1 MAGNFTLNEGFN
13 PQGQAELIIKG
24 FGLGVVKPRFYN
36 VQVNDAEIEQQG
48 IGNFNKSL
56 SKFGLPVFDVLDFNQ
71 LKYTTADNKNIT
83 VEALSMATVLIDV
96 SQSKNI
102 VTTPIQGR
110 NGTVKEYIS
119 DGDYIINIKGV
130 VVGDGNEV
138 RPEDKLGVLLGFC
151 QAPVEIN
158 VASNILASFGIY
170 TLVIKDYTFNQLE
183 GQRNVI
189 PFELNCMSE
198 TPFEIKAQTQNET
211 AGRQTSNPRFI

>member
-1 MAGNFTLNEGFN
+1 MASEFTLNEGFN
-13 PQGQAELIIKG
+13 PKGQAELIIKG
-24 FGLGVVKPRFYN
+24 FGLANVKPKFYN
-36 VQVNDAEIEQQG
+36 IQVNSDEIEQQG
-48 IGNFNKSL
+48 IGDLNKSL
-56 SKFGLPVFDVLDFNQ
+56 SLFGLPVFDVLDFDQ

-96 SQSKNI
+96 TQTKNI

-119 DGDYIINIKGV
+119 DGDYAINIKGV
-130 VVGDGNEV
+130 LVGNGNEV

-151 QAPVEIN
+151 QAPVPIN

-170 TLVIKDYTFNQLE
+170 TIVIDSYTFNQME

-189 PFELNCMSE
+189 PFELNCLSE
-198 TPFEIKAQTQNET
+198 TPFEIKAQTQNTT
-211 AGRQTSNPRFI
+211 AGRTTTTPRFI

>member
-1 MAGNFTLNEGFN
+1 MASEFTLNEGFN
-13 PQGQAELIIKG
+13 PKGQAELIIKG
-24 FGLGVVKPRFYN
+24 FGLANVKPKFYN
-36 VQVNDAEIEQQG
+36 VQVNDAEVIEQG
-48 IGNFNKSL
+48 VGNYNKKL
-56 SKFGLPVFDVLDFNQ
+56 SKFGLPVFDILDFAI
-71 LKYTTADNKNIT
+71 LKYTTADNKSIT
-83 VEALSMATVLIDV
+83 VDELNLATVLIDV

-130 VVGDGNEV
+130 VVGDGNDV
-138 RPEDKLGVLLGFC
+138 RPDEKLGLLLGFC
-151 QAPVEIN
+151 QAPVAID